1 MLNFC
6 LRSSI
11 LGLLA
16 SLAWVGVSG
25 CSDKSLV
32 AGNGDSKTPPPDG
45 SAIVMGIGAADPSA
59 CGCQVDGYTLTIS
72 WDCFCAQHD
81 CTQPA
86 ATISCT
92 GIGGVWSYGCGF
104 QEYSVSMYNALSVY
118 TDAGQLIG
126 VQLAT
131 DDGLFTCPGDPSLQ
145 GYVLRAGKFPLDTCE
160 AQTAC
165 PCLDGGV
172 SCPTTP
178 ALDGG
183 TRPPPPVD
191 AAI

>member
-1 MLNFC
+1 MLNLC
-6 LRSSI
+6 LRSST
-11 LGLLA
+11 LGLLV
-16 SLAWVGVSG
+16 SLALTGVSG
-25 CSDKSLV
+25 CSNESLV
-32 AGNGDSKTPPPDG
+32 AGDGGSKTPPPDG
-45 SAIVMGIGAADPSA
+45 SAMVTGIGAADPAA

-81 CTQPA
+81 CTQPT

-104 QEYSVSMYNALSVY
+104 QEYSVPTFNSRWVY

-131 DDGLFTCPGDPSLQ
+131 DDGVLTCPTDPSLQ
-145 GYVLRAGKFPLDTCE
+145 GYVLRAGKFPLDSCE

-165 PCLDGGV
+165 PCLDGGE
-172 SCPTTP
+172 SCPTP
-178 ALDGG
+178 AALDGG
-183 TRPPPPVD
+183 TRPPPSVD